1 MISNNLKILLP
12 YLDSLKNISGN
23 INITLNNFS
32 LILNNKSL
40 IGDSLESWIGE
51 YLKSLEK
58 VTQVKVTTNPISQT
72 FPDLYLE
79 TTLYGK
85 TNLEIKTFDIEAG
98 ANFDIANFNSYID
111 SLLENP
117 NKINA
122 DYLII
127 GYSLN
132 NGHLK
137 IKNIWY
143 KKVWQLCCPSKNW
156 ALKLQIK
163 RNIIYNIRPC
173 NLIGKS
179 IYQPFSSKYEFIT
192 ALQNVLDQYS
202 QTKFK
207 YTNWKSLFLEK
218 LNQI

>member
-1 MISNNLKILLP
+1 MISDNLKILLP
-12 YLDSLKNISGN
+12 YLNSLKNVSGS

-40 IGDSLESWIGE
+40 VGDSLESWIGE

-58 VTQVKVTTNPISQT
+58 ITKVKITPNPISQT
-72 FPDLYLE
+72 FPDIYLE
-79 TTLYGK
+79 TSLYGK

-98 ANFDIANFNSYID
+98 ANFDIANFNSYVD

-117 NKINA
+117 DKINA
-122 DYLII
+122 DYLVI

-132 NGHLK
+132 NGYLK

-163 RNIIYNIRPC
+163 RKIIYNIRPC
-173 NLIGKS
+173 NLTGKS
-179 IYQPFSSKYEFIT
+179 VYSPFSSKDEFIN
-192 ALQNVLDQYS
+192 ALQNVLNQYP
-202 QTKFK
+202 QTKLK
-207 YTNWKSLFLEK
+207 YMNWKSDFLK
-218 LNQI
+218 KIK